1 MSEKAKSQ
9 KKSGFVLVMILYLA
23 GIFMGAIDTGIV
35 TPARTIIQNSF
46 GIEAQSGIW
55 MITIYTLAYAASVPI
70 MGKLADKFG
79 RKYVYLTCITL
90 FGAGSLFCGLSES
103 FGGFPL
109 LIAARAVQ
117 AIGGGG
123 IVPIAT
129 AEFGTTFPPEKRGMA
144 LGLVGGVYGIA
155 NVFGASAGSA
165 ILDLFGAANWKYIF
179 FINIPISL
187 FIIIAGFAVLKNT
200 RDTENRSKIDV
211 WGILSLTIMI
221 LALLYGLKNLDFFDF
236 GASVATTGVYPYLL
250 VFAALIPVFI
260 FVEKRAEDPVIS
272 LKYFTDRNIL
282 VTLVLSTV
290 SGFVMM
296 GVIFVPQFSENC
308 LKLSTGSGGYLVI
321 ILGLFAGIGAPVSG
335 KLIDR
340 FGPKIILAFGFA
352 CSIAGAL
359 FMMFVTTAS
368 PSMLTVMVGLALSGL
383 GMGFTMGTPVNYMML
398 ANTDPRQSNS
408 ALATL
413 SLVRS
418 IGTAVAPAIM
428 VGFIANAGMA
438 AQSDIMALLPKQIDM
453 PSLPY
458 VQEVAASIDELKSD
472 PQMADK
478 LKDMEMPDLAAMETV
493 NIDMNSN
500 SDFEMPPELLTLM
513 QSSDVTNITENTKT
527 MAKTMFAQMEP
538 ELIEKIQSGIQKG
551 IDGVG
556 SGITEM
562 QSAKAKLD
570 EGYAGIGKGID
581 GMNAGLAGQE
591 TALKQLKAVSGMLT
605 AAQHTQS
612 GPVAMGE
619 SQMPQTSGMPSGTS
633 IADMIPQQVKANIPQ
648 AALKQL
654 EEIRSV
660 DELNEKISELE
671 SSVAIMKTK
680 IQESQASQ
688 AKMKAAAAAIDSSIG
703 EMQTLSSQMAAMSA
717 AVPGAFDTALSSYL
731 KEIDNRSDKIEG
743 AFQST
748 LNSGFSDVYLTTVI
762 AAGAALLLLS
772 LYDRKKEPRLK
783 AE

>member
-1 MSEKAKSQ
+1 
-9 KKSGFVLVMILYLA
+9 
-23 GIFMGAIDTGIV
+23 
-35 TPARTIIQNSF
+35 
-46 GIEAQSGIW
+46 
-55 MITIYTLAYAASVPI
+55 
-70 MGKLADKFG
+70 
-79 RKYVYLTCITL
+79 
-90 FGAGSLFCGLSES
+90 
-103 FGGFPL
+103 
-109 LIAARAVQ
+109 
-117 AIGGGG
+117 
-123 IVPIAT
+123 
-129 AEFGTTFPPEKRGMA
+129 
-144 LGLVGGVYGIA
+144 
-155 NVFGASAGSA
+155 
-165 ILDLFGAANWKYIF
+165 
-179 FINIPISL
+179 
-187 FIIIAGFAVLKNT
+187 
-200 RDTENRSKIDV
+200 
-211 WGILSLTIMI
+211 
-221 LALLYGLKNLDFFDF
+221 
-236 GASVATTGVYPYLL
+236 
-250 VFAALIPVFI
+250 
-260 FVEKRAEDPVIS
+260 
-272 LKYFTDRNIL
+272 
-282 VTLVLSTV
+282 
-290 SGFVMM
+290 
-296 GVIFVPQFSENC
+296 
-308 LKLSTGSGGYLVI
+308 
-321 ILGLFAGIGAPVSG
+321 
-335 KLIDR
+335 
-340 FGPKIILAFGFA
+340 
-352 CSIAGAL
+352 
-359 FMMFVTTAS
+359 
-368 PSMLTVMVGLALSGL
+368 
-383 GMGFTMGTPVNYMML
+383 
-398 ANTDPRQSNS
+398 
-408 ALATL
+408 
-413 SLVRS
+413 
-418 IGTAVAPAIM
+418 
-428 VGFIANAGMA
+428 
-438 AQSDIMALLPKQIDM
+438 
-453 PSLPY
+453 
-458 VQEVAASIDELKSD
+458 
-472 PQMADK
+472 
-478 LKDMEMPDLAAMETV
+478 
-493 NIDMNSN
+493 
-500 SDFEMPPELLTLM
+500 
-513 QSSDVTNITENTKT
+513 

-605 AAQHTQS
+605 AAQHSQS

-633 IADMIPQQVKANIPQ
+633 IADMIPQQVKANIPA

>member
-1 MSEKAKSQ
+1 MSGTL
-9 KKSGFVLVMILYLA
+9 KKENNKGFVLVMILYLA

-35 TPARTIIQNSF
+35 TPARTIIQNNL
-46 GIEAQSGIW
+46 GVEAQSGIW

-90 FGAGSLFCGLSES
+90 FGTGSLFCGLSES

-165 ILDLFGAANWKYIF
+165 ILDAFGADNWKYIF

-187 FIIIAGFAVLKNT
+187 FIIICGFFALKNT
-200 RDTENRSKIDV
+200 RDAENRSRIDLAGIFSLTV
-211 WGILSLTIMI
+211 MILSL
-221 LALLYGLKNLDFFDF
+221 LYGIKNLDFFDF
-236 GASVATTGVYPYLL
+236 GASLASAGVYPYLL
-250 VFAALIPVFI
+250 IFAALIPVFV
-260 FVEKRAEDPVIS
+260 FVEKRAADPVIS

-282 VTLVLSTV
+282 VTMLLSTV

-308 LKLSTGSGGYLVI
+308 LRLSTGSGGYLVI
-321 ILGLFAGIGAPVSG
+321 ILGLFAGVGAPVSG
-335 KLIDR
+335 KLIDKY
-340 FGPKIILAFGFA
+340 GPKLILAFGFA

-359 FMMFVTTAS
+359 FMMLVTTRY
-368 PSMLTVMVGLALSGL
+368 PSMLTVIIGLALSGL

-418 IGTAVAPAIM
+418 LGTAVAPAIM

-438 AQSDIMALLPKQIDM
+438 AQGDIMALLPKQVSI

-458 VQEVAASIDELKSD
+458 VQEISDQLAQLKAD
-472 PQMADK
+472 PRMAEK
-478 LKDMEMPDLAAMETV
+478 LGNMDMPDLADMQTV
-493 NIDMNSN
+493 DINMNGGG
-500 SDFEMPPELLTLM
+500 DFQMPPELLELL
-513 QSSDVTNITENTKT
+513 QSSDVTNITDNTKT
-527 MAKTMFAQMEP
+527 MAKTMFAQMQP
-538 ELIEKIQSGIQKG
+538 KLTASIQGGIAQGVKG
-551 IDGVG
+551 ID

-562 QSAKAKLD
+562 QAAKAKLM
-570 EGYAGIGKGID
+570 EGYEGIGKGIA
-581 GMNAGLAGQE
+581 GMQTGLAAQQK
-591 TALKQLKAVSGMLT
+591 ALSQLEAASKML
-605 AAQHTQS
+605 S
-612 GPVAMGE
+612 AMS
-619 SQMPQTSGMPSGTS
+619 SQMPEGSGTMPPAADMS
-633 IADMIPQQVKANIPQ
+633 IADMIPQQVKASMPE

-654 EEIRSV
+654 ESIKSA
-660 DELNEKISELE
+660 DELNQKITGLKS
-671 SSVAIMKTK
+671 AIAAMQAK
-680 IQESQASQ
+680 IQQSQASQ
-688 AKMKAAAAAIDSSIG
+688 AEMKKAAAAMDGSIAQ
-703 EMQTLSSQMAAMSA
+703 MKTLADHMIAMSA
-717 AVPGAFDTALSSYL
+717 AVPGAFDTALANYL
-731 KEIDNRSDKIEG
+731 AEIDKRSDEIEG

-748 LNSGFSDVYLTTVI
+748 LNNGFRDIYLTTVI
-762 AAGAALLLLS
+762 AAGAALLLVL
-772 LYDRKKEPRLK
+772 LYDSKREPVQQGAEAADKK
-783 AE
+783 

>member
-1 MSEKAKSQ
+1 
-9 KKSGFVLVMILYLA
+9 MILYLA

-187 FIIIAGFAVLKNT
+187 FIIIVGFAVLKNT

-260 FVEKRAEDPVIS
+260 FIEKRAEDPVIS

-458 VQEVAASIDELKSD
+458 VQEVTASIDELKSN

-493 NIDMNSN
+493 NIDMNANSN
-500 SDFEMPPELLTLM
+500 FEMPPELLTLM

-605 AAQHTQS
+605 AAQHSQS

-633 IADMIPQQVKANIPQ
+633 IADMIPQQVKANIPA

>member
-1 MSEKAKSQ
+1 
-9 KKSGFVLVMILYLA
+9 MILYLA

-458 VQEVAASIDELKSD
+458 VQEVTASIDELKSN

-493 NIDMNSN
+493 NIDMNANSN
-500 SDFEMPPELLTLM
+500 FEMPPELLTLM

-633 IADMIPQQVKANIPQ
+633 IADMIPQQVKANIPA

-688 AKMKAAAAAIDSSIG
+688 TKMKAAATAIDSSIG
-703 EMQTLSSQMAAMSA
+703 EMQKLSSQMTAMSA

-743 AFQST
+743 ALQST

-772 LYDRKKEPRLK
+772 LYDRKNEPQQK

>member
-1 MSEKAKSQ
+1 
-9 KKSGFVLVMILYLA
+9 MILYLA

-187 FIIIAGFAVLKNT
+187 FIIIVGFAVLKNT

-260 FVEKRAEDPVIS
+260 FIEKRAEDPVIS

-458 VQEVAASIDELKSD
+458 VQEVTASIDELKSN

-493 NIDMNSN
+493 NIDMNANSN
-500 SDFEMPPELLTLM
+500 FEMPPELLTLM

-633 IADMIPQQVKANIPQ
+633 IADMIPQQVKANIPA

>member
-1 MSEKAKSQ
+1 
-9 KKSGFVLVMILYLA
+9 MILYLA

-187 FIIIAGFAVLKNT
+187 FIIIVGFAVLKNT

-260 FVEKRAEDPVIS
+260 FIEKRAEDPVIS

-458 VQEVAASIDELKSD
+458 VQEVTASIDELKSN

-493 NIDMNSN
+493 NIDMNANSN
-500 SDFEMPPELLTLM
+500 FEMPPELLTLM

-633 IADMIPQQVKANIPQ
+633 IADMIPQQVKANIPA

-688 AKMKAAAAAIDSSIG
+688 TKMKAAAAAIDSSIG

>member
-1 MSEKAKSQ
+1 
-9 KKSGFVLVMILYLA
+9 MILYLA

-187 FIIIAGFAVLKNT
+187 FIIIVGFAVLKNT

-260 FVEKRAEDPVIS
+260 FIEKRAEDPVIS

-458 VQEVAASIDELKSD
+458 VQEVTASIDELKSN

-493 NIDMNSN
+493 NIDMNANSN
-500 SDFEMPPELLTLM
+500 FEMPPELLTLM

-605 AAQHTQS
+605 AAQHSQS

-633 IADMIPQQVKANIPQ
+633 IADMIPQQVKANIPA

-688 AKMKAAAAAIDSSIG
+688 TKMKAAAAAIDSSIG

>member
-1 MSEKAKSQ
+1 
-9 KKSGFVLVMILYLA
+9 MILYLA

-187 FIIIAGFAVLKNT
+187 FIIIVGFAVLKNT

-260 FVEKRAEDPVIS
+260 FIEKRAEDPVIS

-368 PSMLTVMVGLALSGL
+368 HSMLTVMVGLALSGL

-458 VQEVAASIDELKSD
+458 VQEVTASIDELKSN

-493 NIDMNSN
+493 NIDMNANSN
-500 SDFEMPPELLTLM
+500 FEMPPELLTLM

-605 AAQHTQS
+605 AAQHSQS

-633 IADMIPQQVKANIPQ
+633 IADMIPQQVKANIPA

-688 AKMKAAAAAIDSSIG
+688 TKMKAAAAAIDSSIG

>member
-1 MSEKAKSQ
+1 
-9 KKSGFVLVMILYLA
+9 MILYLA

-236 GASVATTGVYPYLL
+236 GASVVTTGVYPYLL

-458 VQEVAASIDELKSD
+458 VQEVTASIDELKSN

-493 NIDMNSN
+493 NIDMNDNSN
-500 SDFEMPPELLTLM
+500 FEMPPELLTLM

-633 IADMIPQQVKANIPQ
+633 IADMIPQQVKANIPA

-671 SSVAIMKTK
+671 SSVAIMKAK

-688 AKMKAAAAAIDSSIG
+688 TKMKAAATAIDSSIG
-703 EMQTLSSQMAAMSA
+703 EMQKLSSQMTAMSA

-772 LYDRKKEPRLK
+772 LYDRKKEPQQK

>member
-1 MSEKAKSQ
+1 MSGTL
-9 KKSGFVLVMILYLA
+9 KKENNKGFVLVMILYLA

-35 TPARTIIQNSF
+35 TPARTIIQNNL
-46 GIEAQSGIW
+46 GVEAQSGIW

-90 FGAGSLFCGLSES
+90 FGTGSLFCGLSES

-165 ILDLFGAANWKYIF
+165 ILDAFGADNWKYIF

-187 FIIIAGFAVLKNT
+187 FIIICGFFALKNT
-200 RDTENRSKIDV
+200 RDAENRSRIDLAGIFSLTV
-211 WGILSLTIMI
+211 MILSL
-221 LALLYGLKNLDFFDF
+221 LYGIKNLDFFDF
-236 GASVATTGVYPYLL
+236 GASLASAGVYPYLL
-250 VFAALIPVFI
+250 IFAALIPVFV
-260 FVEKRAEDPVIS
+260 FVEKRAADPVIS

-282 VTLVLSTV
+282 VTMLLSTV

-308 LKLSTGSGGYLVI
+308 LRLSTGSGGYLVI
-321 ILGLFAGIGAPVSG
+321 ILGLFAGVGAPVSG
-335 KLIDR
+335 NLIDKY
-340 FGPKIILAFGFA
+340 GPKLILAFGFA

-359 FMMFVTTAS
+359 FMMLVTTRY
-368 PSMLTVMVGLALSGL
+368 PSMLTVIIGLALSGL

-418 IGTAVAPAIM
+418 LGTAVAPAIM

-438 AQSDIMALLPKQIDM
+438 AQGDIMALLPKQVSI

-458 VQEVAASIDELKSD
+458 VQEISDQLAQLKAD
-472 PQMADK
+472 PRMAEK
-478 LKDMEMPDLAAMETV
+478 LGNMDMPDLADMQTV
-493 NIDMNSN
+493 DINMNGGG
-500 SDFEMPPELLTLM
+500 DFQMPPELLELL
-513 QSSDVTNITENTKT
+513 QSSDVTNITDNTKT
-527 MAKTMFAQMEP
+527 MAKTMFAQMQP
-538 ELIEKIQSGIQKG
+538 KLTASIQGGIAQGVKG
-551 IDGVG
+551 ID

-562 QSAKAKLD
+562 QAAKAKLM
-570 EGYAGIGKGID
+570 EGYEGIGKGIAD
-581 GMNAGLAGQE
+581 MQTGLAAQQK
-591 TALKQLKAVSGMLT
+591 ALSQLEAASKML
-605 AAQHTQS
+605 S
-612 GPVAMGE
+612 AMS
-619 SQMPQTSGMPSGTS
+619 SQMPEGSGTMPPAADMS
-633 IADMIPQQVKANIPQ
+633 IADMIPQQVKASMPE

-654 EEIRSV
+654 ESIKSA
-660 DELNEKISELE
+660 DELNQKITGLKS
-671 SSVAIMKTK
+671 AIAAMQAK
-680 IQESQASQ
+680 IQQSQASQ
-688 AKMKAAAAAIDSSIG
+688 AEMKKAAAAMDGSIAQ
-703 EMQTLSSQMAAMSA
+703 MKTLADHMIAMSA
-717 AVPGAFDTALSSYL
+717 AVPGAFDTALANYL
-731 KEIDNRSDKIEG
+731 AEIDKRSDEIEG

-748 LNSGFSDVYLTTVI
+748 LNNGFRDIYLTTVI
-762 AAGAALLLLS
+762 AAGAALLLVL
-772 LYDRKKEPRLK
+772 LYDSKREPVQQGAEAADKK
-783 AE
+783 